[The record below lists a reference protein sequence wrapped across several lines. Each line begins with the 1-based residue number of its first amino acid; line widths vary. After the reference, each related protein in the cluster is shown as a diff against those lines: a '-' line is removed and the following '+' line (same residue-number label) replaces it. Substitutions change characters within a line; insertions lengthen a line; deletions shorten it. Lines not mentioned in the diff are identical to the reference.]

1 MDEEKEDILQLID
14 KILVNGHVSNL
25 EKFYLWEHLS
35 ELITASAEAE
45 APSLRLAPLKR
56 VKSFLKTNP
65 AYYTCR
71 RRVMEIVRTMRSFL
85 LNLENTPRIR
95 TVVIIKGVLE
105 QLLWYWQ
112 LEPEQE
118 IKYASCSLEV
128 RLLVQQTRR
137 RLMRCRNA
145 VVGFGIG
152 SIALLDVDK
161 ILADHLYLRVQS
173 GVSPIEV
180 ILFQVVV
187 LLFCISSLFLVL
199 SIYYFAT
206 YILYALYVLTQFQPP
221 TRGAGA
227 G

>member
-56 VKSFLKTNP
+56 AKSFLKTNP

-95 TVVIIKGVLE
+95 TVVIIKGV
-105 QLLWYWQ
+105 
-112 LEPEQE
+112 
-118 IKYASCSLEV
+118 
-128 RLLVQQTRR
+128 RR
-137 RLMRCRNA
+137 RPAPRARESR
-145 VVGFGIG
+145 F
-152 SIALLDVDK
+152 
-161 ILADHLYLRVQS
+161 QS
-173 GVSPIEV
+173 APRRPEMPDPTKSPDS
-180 ILFQVVV
+180 
-187 LLFCISSLFLVL
+187 CCSSWPPSSL
-199 SIYYFAT
+199 T
-206 YILYALYVLTQFQPP
+206 C
-221 TRGAGA
+221 
-227 G
+227 